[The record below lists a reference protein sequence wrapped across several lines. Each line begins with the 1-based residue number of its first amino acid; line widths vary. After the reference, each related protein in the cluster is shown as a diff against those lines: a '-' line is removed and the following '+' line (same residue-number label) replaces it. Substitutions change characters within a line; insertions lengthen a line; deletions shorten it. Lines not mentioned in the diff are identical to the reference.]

1 MNGKKSIS
9 ISSDIIDSITKRIE
23 KSNHEFTSVEGYIEF
38 VLKQILEMDHSEIYS
53 KDEEE
58 EIRKHLKDM
67 GYI

>member
-23 KSNHEFTSVEGYIEF
+23 KSNHEFTSVEEYIEF